1 MSKKNHKEI
10 QKKLKHKFNNV
21 WEKTDIKD
29 EVFDFGEEYKEFLDN
44 SKTERLCFK
53 EILKYAKENGFKSIE
68 EFDRLETGDKVYI
81 VNKEKSIIMSVIG
94 KNEIKDGLNIIGS
107 HIDSPRLDLKPNPLY
122 EDSNLS
128 LMKTHYYGGVRKYQ
142 WTTIPLAMHGVLI
155 TKDNKKIS
163 ISIGEK
169 EDEPVFYITDLLP
182 HLAKDQRKKKLNE
195 AITGEGLNLVVGSIP
210 LGDKEIDEKIKFNT
224 LNILNEKYGIKEKDF
239 LSAEIEVVPAGK
251 SRDVGFD
258 RGLISGY
265 GHDDRVCAF
274 AELKAIL
281 DVNKPKKTAMAV
293 FVDKEEIGSMGNT
306 GAKSKF
312 LNDTI
317 ATIIDLETD
326 FNYLKLRKTVSNSK
340 VLSADVGAGFDPTY
354 PSVSEKNNTSKLGNG
369 VQLVKYTGSGGKYG
383 CNDANA
389 EFLGKIINKFDENDV
404 IWQVGELGKVDQGGG
419 GTIAFV
425 LANEG
430 AEVIDCG
437 VPVLGMHAPFELI
450 SKADLYMTYK
460 AYNVFMK

>member
-1 MSKKNHKEI
+1 MPKESYKKI
-10 QKKLKHKFNNV
+10 QKKITHKFSNV
-21 WEKTDIKD
+21 WEKSNVKD
-29 EVFDFGEEYKEFLDN
+29 EIFDFGDKYKKFLDN
-44 SKTERLCFK
+44 SKTERLCFQ
-53 EILKYAKENGFKSIE
+53 EILEHAKENGFKSIE
-68 EFDRLETGDKVYI
+68 KFDKLEIGDKVYI
-81 VNKEKSIIMSVIG
+81 SHKKKSIIMSVIG
-94 KNEIKDGLNIIGS
+94 QKEIENGLNIVGS

-142 WTTIPLAMHGVLI
+142 WTTIPLAMHGVVM
-155 TKDNKKIS
+155 TKDNKKIT

-182 HLAKDQRKKKLNE
+182 HLAKDQRKKKLKE

-210 LGDKEIDEKIKFNT
+210 LGDKEIDKKIKFNT
-224 LNILNEKYGIKEKDF
+224 LNILSEKYGITEKDF

-251 SRDVGFD
+251 ARDVGFD

-274 AELKAIL
+274 AELEAIL
-281 DVNKPKKTAMAV
+281 DIDNPKKTAMAV

-317 ATIIDLETD
+317 AKFINLQTD
-326 FNYLKLRKTVSNSK
+326 FNYLKLRNAFSNSK

-354 PSVSEKNNTSKLGNG
+354 PSVSEKNNSSKLGNG

-389 EFLGKIINKFDENDV
+389 EFLGEIRNKFDQNDI